1 MVHRPAVRPPRAAP
15 LEWQAGRTLAALLP
29 QPQPLRRELP
39 AMQQPPP
46 RPFQLILQLELLQGL
61 RLPLRRL
68 LPPPRLLPARPRL
81 LAQAPH

>member
-1 MVHRPAVRPPRAAP
+1 
-15 LEWQAGRTLAALLP
+15 
-29 QPQPLRRELP
+29 
-39 AMQQPPP
+39 MQQPPP